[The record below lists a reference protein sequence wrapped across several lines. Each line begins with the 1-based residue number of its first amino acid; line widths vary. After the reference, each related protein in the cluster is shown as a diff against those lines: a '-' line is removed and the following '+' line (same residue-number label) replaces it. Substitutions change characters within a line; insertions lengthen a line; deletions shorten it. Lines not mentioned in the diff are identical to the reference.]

1 MDKILKDLF
10 KEGENDGDITL
21 KCIDKVNVKCH
32 SLILRSQSDYFKGL
46 FDFHKDKKEFDA
58 HYSSKLIKLLL
69 NKLYN
74 SAFPIGELE
83 LDEIIQM
90 TKLIDE
96 FLIVDREDI
105 LKNLMFSFRMSIKK
119 DNWLTTLKEIYG
131 LGCYKELTTQ
141 LLYYFR
147 DTILVGDDFLKDD
160 PLQDVELDSD
170 LGRDLYKVVL
180 GKVAYLNKQLGYNKP
195 YVRKPTTG
203 HGKSRNHYD
212 KKDYYKKEQ
221 VSHGYGGAWCGPN

>member
-21 KCIDKVNVKCH
+21 KCSDNVNVKCH
-32 SLILRSQSDYFKGL
+32 SLILRSQSEYFKGL
-46 FDFHKDKKEFDA
+46 VDFHKDKKEFEIQ
-58 HYSSKLIKLLL
+58 YNSKLIKLLL
-69 NKLYN
+69 NKMYN
-74 SAFPIGELE
+74 SAYPIGELE

-96 FLIVDREDI
+96 ILIVDREDI

-131 LGCYKELTTQ
+131 LDCYKQLTTQ

-147 DTILVGDDFLKDD
+147 DTLLVGDDFVKDD

-170 LGRDLYKVVL
+170 LGRELYKIVL

-195 YVRKPTTG
+195 YVKKQSFI
-203 HGKSRNHYD
+203 HSKNHQKTNKGFYL
-212 KKDYYKKEQ
+212 
-221 VSHGYGGAWCGPN
+221 